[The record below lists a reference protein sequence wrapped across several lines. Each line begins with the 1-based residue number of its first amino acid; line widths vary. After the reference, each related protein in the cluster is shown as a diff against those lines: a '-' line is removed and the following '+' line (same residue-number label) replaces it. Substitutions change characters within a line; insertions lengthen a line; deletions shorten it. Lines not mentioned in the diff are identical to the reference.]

1 MSEILVFLA
10 SLDQYNSFGTLFVYF
25 HSLINN
31 LYAGTICYFL
41 KLVFLKTVIL
51 KTNHLVPTVI
61 YF

>member
-10 SLDQYNSFGTLFVYF
+10 SLEQYNSLGTLLVCF
-25 HSLINN
+25 HSLMNN
-31 LYAGTICYFL
+31 LHAGTICYFL

-61 YF
+61 